1 MPEDFSE
8 FSKEYLEDGV
18 KFSYKGINKFV
29 SNIYKNISYLNAT
42 KDNSMF
48 AIQVKNDII

>member
-1 MPEDFSE
+1 MPEEFSE

-18 KFSYKGINKFV
+18 KFSSKGANKII
-29 SNIYKNISYLNAT
+29 SNIYKNISYIDST

-48 AIQVKNDII
+48 AITVKNDII